1 MTETAR
7 RVPQIADHYVLS
19 LKPVRDHV
27 SNVLTK
33 LGVATRA
40 EAIVAAR
47 EAGLVPCVVWSRQ
60 VLPGRMTPFS

>member
-1 MTETAR
+1 MLALIAR
-7 RVPQIADHYVLS
+7 GMSNAEIADHYVLS
-19 LKPVRDHV
+19 LKTVRNHV

-47 EAGLVPCVVWSRQ
+47 EAGLAPT
-60 VLPGRMTPFS
+60 PGPAATRHVSS